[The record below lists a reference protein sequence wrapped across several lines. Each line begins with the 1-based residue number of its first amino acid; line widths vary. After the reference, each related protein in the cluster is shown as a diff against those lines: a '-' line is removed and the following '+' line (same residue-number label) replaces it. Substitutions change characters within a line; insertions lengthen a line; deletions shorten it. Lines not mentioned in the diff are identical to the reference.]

1 MKGIKPHTHAER
13 ERVVAEILPL
23 IKKKFGTNLLGIAA
37 QGSFARG
44 DDGPYADLELIAFL
58 ARMPRGPRVLPHIQG
73 FGKIVDG
80 MLVELVWTTAE
91 GYVKDVK
98 DLTPYWWIAGSDRL
112 LPLYGRRYIARLNRT
127 RSRVTDA
134 ACLKAV
140 VSSWHEVQEETA
152 KALGAIAARNRD
164 ALPLLAASMLNRYLI
179 TLALLNR
186 RPYTTAAKMVKEART
201 FPVKPP
207 AFGRLVRLING
218 GCRDLP
224 ALKRAI
230 EATFAG
236 FERILES
243 RGATLYDDHL
253 DLSTK
258 PQTPY

>member
-23 IKKKFGTNLLGIAA
+23 IKKKFGANLRGVAA

-58 ARMPRGPRVLPHIQG
+58 ERLPRGPRILPHTQG
-73 FGKIVDG
+73 FGKVVDG
-80 MLVELVWTTAE
+80 MLVELVWTTAA
-91 GYVKDVK
+91 GYIKDVK
-98 DLTPYWWIAGSDRL
+98 ELTPYWYIAGSDRL
-112 LPLYGRRYIARLNRT
+112 LPLLGRRYVERLNRVA
-127 RSRVTDA
+127 SRVTDE

-140 VSSWHEVQEETA
+140 VAGWPEVQEETA
-152 KALGAIAARNRD
+152 KVLGVIARRNRD
-164 ALPLLAASMLNRYLI
+164 ALPLLAAVMLDRYLI

-201 FPVKPP
+201 FKVKPP
-207 AFGRLVRLING
+207 AFGRLVRLVND

-224 ALKRAI
+224 ALGRAV

-236 FERILES
+236 FEKILEG

-253 DLSTK
+253 DLRTK
-258 PQTPY
+258 SRTAY